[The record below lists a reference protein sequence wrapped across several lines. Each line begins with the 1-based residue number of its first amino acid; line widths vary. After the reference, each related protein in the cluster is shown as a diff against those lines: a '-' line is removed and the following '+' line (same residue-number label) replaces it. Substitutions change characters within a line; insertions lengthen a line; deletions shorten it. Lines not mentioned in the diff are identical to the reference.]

1 MCTKLGVLKHLFIWE
16 GAKKPA
22 LLRVSDARL
31 RASQN
36 PDSYSSRAVTNMGDE
51 VKAMG
56 WVFVILGVLTAI
68 AGFASM
74 ASDIQIIVGLCG
86 VNMVGIGLVLVRL
99 DKTPIPQI

>member
-1 MCTKLGVLKHLFIWE
+1 
-16 GAKKPA
+16 
-22 LLRVSDARL
+22 
-31 RASQN
+31 
-36 PDSYSSRAVTNMGDE
+36 MGDE

>member
-1 MCTKLGVLKHLFIWE
+1 M
-16 GAKKPA
+16 
-22 LLRVSDARL
+22 
-31 RASQN
+31 
-36 PDSYSSRAVTNMGDE
+36 
-51 VKAMG
+51 KAMG